1 MSSSIE
7 DLAGVLRSQPIQE
20 RAKKRIG
27 LILQT
32 AADVLED
39 EGVDG
44 FNTNLIAERAGI
56 PVSAIYIYFEDKFTI
71 LTALALRTVAAE
83 VAAFH
88 RFEGLADLDR
98 DWREVLRGYSAEYA
112 RRTAELPGF
121 VAIRKAISA
130 LPELRAVDRRAD
142 RTLARQFTRPRSGVE
157 SRLREGSFSTSGS
170 SSVPSPPS
178 SKISREAGTRSMP
191 TNSTARHARCSTP
204 TWPGI
209 STRRVTQ
216 DSLIG

>member
-32 AADVLED
+32 AAEVLED

-142 RTLARQFTRPRSGVE
+142 RTLARQFAKAAQRRGVKAPRRQLLDVGELFCSI
-157 SRLREGSFSTSGS
+157 STLVQDLARG
-170 SSVPSPPS
+170 
-178 SKISREAGTRSMP
+178 
-191 TNSTARHARCSTP
+191 RHAQHANELHGEAREMLYSHLA
-204 TWPGI
+204 
-209 STRRVTQ
+209 RYL
-216 DSLIG
+216 D